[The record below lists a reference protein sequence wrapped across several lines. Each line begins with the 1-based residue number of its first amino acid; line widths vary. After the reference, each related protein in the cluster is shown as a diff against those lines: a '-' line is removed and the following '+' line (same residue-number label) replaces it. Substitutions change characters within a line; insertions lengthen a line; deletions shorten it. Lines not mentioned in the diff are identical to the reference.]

1 MGDDAATAFAAFG
14 AEVEDVVGVADDV
27 EVVLDDD
34 DGVAEVG
41 EAVEDFEE
49 LADVVEVEAGGGL
62 VEEIEGA
69 AGLALGELAGE
80 LHALGFAAGE
90 GGGGLAEVDV
100 AEAYVDEGLELDVD
114 GGDVLEDGDGVFDGE
129 VEEVGDAVA
138 VELDGESL
146 LIVTASV
153 TYFAEDVDVGEEV
166 HLDAA
171 LAFSLAGFA
180 ASALHVEGEA
190 AGFVAALAGFGEH
203 GEEVAHGGEDAGVGG
218 GVRARGSAD
227 GGLVDLDDFVE
238 LVDADDAA
246 VLAGFFAGAVE
257 FFGEGAVEDVVDEG
271 GFSAAADSGDDGHDA
286 EGEVGGDVLEVVG
299 VGVFYGDPVAGEF
312 AWVGAGYDF
321 DFAGEV
327 LAGEGGGVVHDLLR
341 GAVGD
346 EVAAVFAGSGAE
358 VEDVVGF
365 ADGVFVVLDDE
376 DGVAEVAEV
385 FEGVDE
391 ALVVALV
398 EADAGLVEDV
408 EDAAEAGADLRG
420 EADALAFAAGEGGG
434 AAVEGE
440 VAEAYGVEE
449 FEALD
454 DLALE
459 AVGDDAVAS
468 GEVHGCGRMRARSS
482 GRAVKS
488 AMDKPWRLHPA
499 NTLADDEAVGEMG
512 HPLWYAGMG
521 MVTARDSGRRRRP
534 LQTGQMVADMYCIMY
549 SR

>member
-1 MGDDAATAFAAFG
+1 MVAGWGPAWLVPLRLVKLRGVGGVVAGEEAAGVGGGDGGDLLGRAVGDDAAAAFAAFG
-14 AEVEDVVGVADDV
+14 AHVEDVVGVADDV

-62 VEEIEGA
+62 VEEVEGA

-114 GGDVLEDGDGVFDGE
+114 GGDVFEDGDGVFDGE
-129 VEEVGDAVA
+129 VEEVGDGVA
-138 VELDGESL
+138 VELDGEGL

-171 LAFSLAGFA
+171 LAFALAGFA
-180 ASALHVEGEA
+180 ASALDVEGEA
-190 AGFVAALAGFGEH
+190 AGLVAALAGLGEH
-203 GEEVAHGGEDAGVGG
+203 GEEVADGGEDAGVGG
-218 GVRARGSAD
+218 GVRAWGAAD

-246 VLAGFFAGAVE
+246 VLAGLFAGAVE

-286 EGEVGGDVLEVVG
+286 EREVGGDVLEVVG
-299 VGVFYGDPVAGEF
+299 VGVFDGDPVAGEF
-312 AWVGAGYDF
+312 AGFGAGEDF

-327 LAGEGGGVVHDLLR
+327 LAGEGGGVVHDLLG

-398 EADAGLVEDV
+398 EADGGLVEDV
-408 EDAAEAGADLRG
+408 EDAAEARADLRG

-434 AAVEGE
+434 GAVEGE
-440 VAEAYGVEE
+440 VAEADGVEE

-459 AVGDDAVAS
+459 AVGDDAVAA
-468 GEVHGCGRMRARSS
+468 GEVHALRLQGAFE

-488 AMDKPWRLHPA
+488 AMEKAWVR
-499 NTLADDEAVGEMG
+499 VRFCG
-512 HPLWYAGMG
+512 
-521 MVTARDSGRRRRP
+521 
-534 LQTGQMVADMYCIMY
+534 
-549 SR
+549 